1 MYVVPLHGDKI
12 RVLNEADLLR
22 VKSYTSLKSEPAVYL
37 TDVLADGTRAV
48 YLSDIVELNGVK
60 VEYDS
65 DAKLL
70 KALGP
75 IKRKFNLP
83 QPGDT
88 VVTKL
93 IDTDFKK
100 EEVTLEVTRLK
111 LHDQRNPSRSLEV
124 ICGDTII
131 GLSDILDIRRK
142 VGAEQFDPKAFT
154 KLYLD
159 YLPYTAKL

>member
-1 MYVVPLHGDKI
+1 MYVVPLQGDKI
-12 RVLNEADLLR
+12 RSMSEADLLR

-37 TDVLADGTRAV
+37 TAVLADGARAI
-48 YLSDIVELNGVK
+48 YLSDIIELNGVK

-93 IDTDFKK
+93 IETDFKK
-100 EEVTLEVTRLK
+100 EEVALTVTRLK
-111 LHDQRNPSRSLEV
+111 LHDHRNPSRSLEV
-124 ICGDTII
+124 ICGDTTISLTDII
-131 GLSDILDIRRK
+131 DIRRK
-142 VGAEQFDPKAFT
+142 IGSDHFDAKAFH

-159 YLPYTAKL
+159 YLPYSAKV